1 MTFTLH
7 DKGLYA
13 IKNTKL
19 NGASNWSTDQAA
31 CCLTLKIRCVQ
42 LDAYNLLIVD
52 HIYQP
57 LRSGRIWHKV
67 NF

>member
-1 MTFTLH
+1 MENAEYSFIAIAPRSTLTQS
-7 DKGLYA
+7 D
-13 IKNTKL
+13 
-19 NGASNWSTDQAA
+19 
-31 CCLTLKIRCVQ
+31 
-42 LDAYNLLIVD
+42 D